1 MNLLKSKIN
10 FLFHRF
16 SKFLDYSSF
25 SKDFKIL
32 CFYQVI
38 LSLANG
44 MLGLFL
50 PIFFFKIFSYSIY
63 WVIIFFGVSY
73 LLYSIFLPFG
83 AMLMSK
89 IGLKTSM
96 ILGRFIMM
104 LFYLTLFFIS
114 KNVILFSVLAEVI
127 LLIFRLLYW
136 VPYHTDFAKFT
147 EGKLRGR
154 EIAFIRSL
162 IYLVGIIAPIIAG
175 LILSRYDFN
184 YLFIVA
190 LFVMAISL
198 LPLAKISP
206 TKEHYSFSYLQ
217 TFKVLFKKSNRNGLI
232 AYSADGAQGFI
243 GIVVWPVFIFQI
255 LHQKYVAIGS
265 ISALIIAL
273 TIISQL
279 FIGNYT
285 DVFKKKKII
294 KLGSILYS
302 FGWILK
308 GLVVTAFNIVFAGI
322 FQNLS
327 ALVLRTPFDAL
338 FYEKAADHGSYID
351 EYTVL
356 KEMALNLGRAVIAAI
371 TLLLILFWGIRVSFY
386 LAAIVSLL
394 VNLL

>member
-1 MNLLKSKIN
+1 MNLLKSQIN
-10 FLFHRF
+10 FSQSGL
-16 SKFLDYSSF
+16 SKFLHYPAF

-50 PIFFFKIFSYSIY
+50 PIFFFKTFSYSIY

-89 IGLKTSM
+89 IGLKKSM
-96 ILGRFIMM
+96 ILGRFVMI

-114 KNVILFSVLAEVI
+114 KNVILFSIIAEII
-127 LLIFRLLYW
+127 LLVFRLLYW

-154 EIAFIRSL
+154 EIAYIRSL
-162 IYLVGIIAPIIAG
+162 IYSVGIVAPILAG
-175 LILSRYDFN
+175 LILSKYDFN

-190 LFVMAISL
+190 LFVMAASL
-198 LPLAKISP
+198 FPLFRISP
-206 TKEHYSFSYLQ
+206 TKEHYSFSYFQ
-217 TFKVLFKKSNRNGLI
+217 TFKVLLEKKNRNSLI

-243 GIVVWPVFIFQI
+243 GIVIWPVFIFQI
-255 LHQKYVAIGS
+255 LNQRYLAIGS
-265 ISALIIAL
+265 ISALLTAL

-279 FIGNYT
+279 LIGNYT
-285 DVFKKKKII
+285 DIFKKRKII
-294 KLGSILYS
+294 RLGSILYS
-302 FGWILK
+302 LGWVLK

-327 ALVLRTPFDAL
+327 ALVMRTPFDAL
-338 FYEKAADHGSYID
+338 FYEKAADHGSYVD

-356 KEMALNLGRAVIAAI
+356 KEISLNSGRTIMAII
-371 TLLLILFWGIRVSFY
+371 TLFLISLWGIRVSFY
-386 LAAIVSLL
+386 LAALVSLL

>member
-1 MNLLKSKIN
+1 MNIPKLGVGFPENQL
-10 FLFHRF
+10 
-16 SKFLDYSSF
+16 SKFIRYSSF

-32 CFYQVI
+32 CLYQVI

-44 MLGLFL
+44 MIGLFL
-50 PIFFFKIFSYSIY
+50 PIFFFKAFSYSIY
-63 WVIIFFGVSY
+63 WVILFFGVGY
-73 LLYSIFLPFG
+73 FLYSIFLPLG

-89 IGLKTSM
+89 IGLKKSM
-96 ILGRFIMM
+96 ILGRFIMI
-104 LFYLTLFFIS
+104 LFYITLLFVPQ
-114 KNVILFSVLAEVI
+114 NVILFSILAEFI
-127 LLIFRLLYW
+127 LLVFRLLYW

-154 EIAFIRSL
+154 EIAYIRSL
-162 IYLVGIIAPIIAG
+162 IYLVGIIAPVLAG
-175 LILSRYDFN
+175 LILSRYSFN

-190 LFVMAISL
+190 LFIMVVSL
-198 LPLAKISP
+198 LPLFKISP
-206 TKEHYSFSYLQ
+206 TKEHFSFSYFQ
-217 TFKVLFKKSNRNGLI
+217 TFKILLGKKNRHNLI
-232 AYSADGAQGFI
+232 AYAADGAQGFV
-243 GIVVWPVFIFQI
+243 GIVVWPIFIFRI
-255 LHQKYVAIGS
+255 LNGKYLAIGS

-279 FIGNYT
+279 LIGDYT
-285 DVFKKKKII
+285 DIFKKKNII

-327 ALVLRTPFDAL
+327 ALLLRTPFDAL

-356 KEMALNLGRAVIAAI
+356 REIALNSGRTIIAII
-371 TLLLILFWGIRVSFY
+371 TAFLIIFLGIRVSFY
-386 LAAIVSLL
+386 LAAIVSLF